1 MRDLHLE
8 HVVSQHNFLILE
20 KLQST
25 TSDLSSLNICFLE
38 FRKIGSN
45 TFVCHPRRSILVTF
59 GGKSMVMTRSLQL
72 QHRTS
77 ECWSRVQP
85 HLLLFWFQQVCNFP
99 VGLTCHYYPKTYI
112 KQSTQLLFAIG
123 GCSIITPHSPTLP
136 PSSPSPPLPRH
147 LPTTKIGW
155 WLTWEPSVAFC
166 GRKGTGEILFPCSE
180 KALTD

>member
-1 MRDLHLE
+1 MFPWIQKDRVQYFCLPSQAKYPGDL
-8 HVVSQHNFLILE
+8 
-20 KLQST
+20 
-25 TSDLSSLNICFLE
+25 
-38 FRKIGSN
+38 R
-45 TFVCHPRRSILVTF
+45 
-59 GGKSMVMTRSLQL
+59 GKSMVMTRSLQL
-72 QHRTS
+72 QHHTS

-85 HLLLFWFQQVCNFP
+85 HLLLFLFQQVCNFP

-123 GCSIITPHSPTLP
+123 GCGIITPHSPTYP

-147 LPTTKIGW
+147 LPMTKIGW

>member
-1 MRDLHLE
+1 MISR
-8 HVVSQHNFLILE
+8 VWIYVSLNSERSGPILLFAIPGE
-20 KLQST
+20 VSWWPSGENLWWWPAAFSCST
-25 TSDLSSLNICFLE
+25 THPNAGQECNPTYCF
-38 FRKIGSN
+38 
-45 TFVCHPRRSILVTF
+45 
-59 GGKSMVMTRSLQL
+59 
-72 QHRTS
+72 
-77 ECWSRVQP
+77 
-85 HLLLFWFQQVCNFP
+85 FWFQQVCNFP

-123 GCSIITPHSPTLP
+123 GCGIITPHSPTYP

-147 LPTTKIGW
+147 LPMTKIGW